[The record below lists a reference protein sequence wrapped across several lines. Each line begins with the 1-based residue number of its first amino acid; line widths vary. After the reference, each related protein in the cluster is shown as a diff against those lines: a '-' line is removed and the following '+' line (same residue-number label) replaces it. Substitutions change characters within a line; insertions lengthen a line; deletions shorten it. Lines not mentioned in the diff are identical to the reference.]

1 MHENGKKMLF
11 ISHAQKDE
19 RIVRLFIDLLYDIG
33 LDEDEIFCSYISEIG
48 IPIKVDIY
56 KYLRDKLNSDDIIP
70 IFVLSQNYYRSAAC
84 LNEMGAVWLC
94 QKDYYMFLIPPFT
107 FTDIKGAINPNKK
120 GILLNYESEN
130 QLYNLRSELNQFKNQ
145 MDITFDL
152 KERKSWER
160 KRDKFIESVKEVNDD
175 GESIKVDLSICEGF
189 CIGHYADGAC
199 LVNYDKSKNEI
210 KANIDFSLTAA
221 EICSVVIY
229 TNHINLEKGYENKS
243 IYFEINSSYDISNIE
258 LECCV
263 NGRNVRKMIS
273 LDGGWEKFIIPI
285 LDFGGGAVDWNNLS
299 EIKFIVR
306 RKYTDKGTIKIRN
319 IIIK

>member
-33 LDEDEIFCSYISEIG
+33 LDEDEIFCSSISEIG

-70 IFVLSQNYYRSAAC
+70 IFVLSKNYYRSAAC

-175 GESIKVDLSICEGF
+175 
-189 CIGHYADGAC
+189 
-199 LVNYDKSKNEI
+199 KSKNEI

-221 EICSVVIY
+221 EIFSVVIY
-229 TNHINLEKGYENKS
+229 TNHIDLEKGYENKS

-273 LDGGWEKFIIPI
+273 LDDGWEKFIIPI
-285 LDFGGGAVDWNNLS
+285 LDFGGVAVDWNNLS

>member
-33 LDEDEIFCSYISEIG
+33 LDEDEIFCSSISEIG

-175 GESIKVDLSICEGF
+175 
-189 CIGHYADGAC
+189 
-199 LVNYDKSKNEI
+199 KSKNEI

-229 TNHINLEKGYENKS
+229 TNHIDLEKGYENKS

-273 LDGGWEKFIIPI
+273 LDDGWEKFIIPI
-285 LDFGGGAVDWNNLS
+285 LDFGGVAVDWNNLS